1 MKLLTHNIL
10 MCNKK
15 GCSINNYPLKINA
28 NKIITKEHI
37 FDEDSL
43 KRFVKKIDFK
53 GLKSACNDLNINLQY
68 DFESLTEEQ
77 KNNSEFLKYMN
88 NILFEIIIED
98 GILKCNNCGREYKIE
113 NGITNLMLNDD
124 EI

>member
-1 MKLLTHNIL
+1 
-10 MCNKK
+10 
-15 GCSINNYPLKINA
+15 
-28 NKIITKEHI
+28 
-37 FDEDSL
+37 
-43 KRFVKKIDFK
+43 
-53 GLKSACNDLNINLQY
+53 
-68 DFESLTEEQ
+68 
-77 KNNSEFLKYMN
+77 MN